1 MIAVIWDVWERR
13 IPNAVCGAIAV
24 SGIGVQYWDAGI
36 VAAIAA
42 LAVGVGTIA
51 ALMVFWRSGGI
62 GGGDVKL
69 AGAVAVWVGPGSL
82 LTYWLAAALAGG
94 FVAAICFFASR
105 RAVRR
110 EIRDNLTLA
119 ALHQMM
125 PDVAPTAAVGRI
137 TDNGV
142 ATARI
147 GAIPANA
154 VNPGVITI
162 PPPTPNRPE
171 RMPAASP
178 TSTVR
183 IASSGVTRT
192 SSTTHVNDD
201 GKH

>member
-1 MIAVIWDVWERR
+1 MKFSLIHLAPLAVTLLIAVIWDVRERR

-24 SGIGVQYWDAGI
+24 SGIGVQYWDAGSL
-36 VAAIAA
+36 AAIAA

-94 FVAAICFFASR
+94 LVAAICFLASR

-125 PDVAPTAAVGRI
+125 PDVAPTAAVGRVSVPY
-137 TDNGV
+137 GV
-142 ATARI
+142 AIAL
-147 GAIPANA
+147 GA
-154 VNPGVITI
+154 VFVWW
-162 PPPTPNRPE
+162 
-171 RMPAASP
+171 
-178 TSTVR
+178 
-183 IASSGVTRT
+183 RT
-192 SSTTHVNDD
+192 F
-201 GKH
+201 